1 MIQEDPSELEAVAQA
16 ASEDEGGCFFYTREA
31 VNPYGA
37 NTLVQC
43 PLRFHATPT
52 RGDTDEDFCAL
63 FDTGGSDTF
72 ISTQRVEEFGFPI
85 EPHQAVVKNGD
96 GSKQISPGYVW
107 ATISI
112 GSAFKVRYR
121 FRVVKLDRFDVII
134 GINMIRHYKIEM
146 RHEPFRLTAVRPSQV
161 QGKRT
166 VTSTRVNLP
175 TCALARRDTSGRD
188 VSAYICDK
196 EELIHCC
203 KVYAAQE
210 GRIGSLDDALVVV
223 PDQADGISYSLMVKE
238 LCDYA
243 NTCTA
248 AEFSAHCNALLSDL
262 AGIGNDDEARAEG
275 VSAGSADDAQHDLTK
290 NDAPKSSVFS
300 APSAHRYSA
309 VEQAFRERVVR
320 EFADLCSDTLPREG
334 PSATLPDGTP
344 YKVKLNLKP
353 GAVPQGRRPFRVPEA
368 YRAELQKTIDDL
380 LAYKLIEPT
389 ISPYSNP
396 VFLVPK
402 PPRPN
407 GESAGLRFVW
417 DGRSV
422 NKALESDAFMIP
434 RVEDLIDRIAQL
446 KWEAEKAG
454 FTEMFFSGIDQR
466 TSFWQ
471 CALDED
477 SRPLTAFST
486 PTAQYQWTC
495 LPMGMLTSSAH
506 LQRFTEAMLRPFTQS
521 NTFEYTNAA
530 GKLIKAYGTAV
541 GYIDDIGVV
550 SFGTVEDHEYL
561 LLQVLRAMSKCRLR
575 IQPAKCEFFRESGS
589 FLGHVLSAEG
599 IAQQDGKVQAIKN
612 WPSLTD
618 LKSVR
623 AFVSLCS
630 YYRKFVKDFARI
642 AAPLTDLLKKDM
654 FKTPLPDEALAAFDK
669 LKEALMS
676 APVLAYF
683 DVTKCHELYVDAC
696 GVSIGAVLQQHDEK
710 DPDDGSHPVGFYSR
724 RLNPAEQNYATYDK
738 ELLGLRDGVLHF
750 RHQLLGI
757 PFKVHTDH
765 CSLRWLFNQPEISG
779 QRQRWLAVLSQ
790 FQLTEIVHIPGV
802 QNVVA
807 DVLSRYA
814 DPTGPSY
821 EHLLPHDGNMDVHFS
836 THLQAEECRA
846 MSEVLFSLDQIR
858 RSEINFNKQE
868 SPTLLPLPTQL
879 FPEHEQ
885 GDRNPCSVD
894 ANQDVR
900 RCMECKSTTCD
911 TLQAEFARHAIEP
924 ITPHGMKKDSA
935 LEEGFAGVSIVS
947 ATADIKAFV
956 DGYSS
961 CEDFR
966 VIYSALQE
974 LQDGEV
980 HDVYPEY
987 SIRAPSNLL
996 IFRDGGVDRV
1006 CVPTSRRNLLLK
1018 VMHDLPLGMHQAAK
1032 KMFALMSARFYFP
1045 GMCDRVKKYVETCE
1059 HCQRNKAYTRSTRGV
1074 PTPHKIPLRRFDVV
1088 ALDIVSGFP
1097 ASKSGKD
1104 AIVVFT
1110 DRLTKRAWIE
1120 PCTKTSSARD
1130 LALIFFRTVFRDQGM
1145 PRILLSDNGP
1155 QFTSDFW
1162 KAFYELLQTDI
1173 RLTSSYHPQ
1182 SNGGSERFNRTLI
1195 EALRSY
1201 VNARH
1206 DDWDEYLVHIE
1217 FAYNSS
1223 VNPAT
1228 GFSPFLLQFAQSP
1241 RAPWDAVLEGGNVS
1255 EAEFE
1260 TGNDLALRLGFDII
1274 QNLKSARDTLH
1285 AAAQQHRLRNALAHA
1300 PHAYSVGDLVLLSTE
1315 HVDLK
1320 QASRKFG
1327 PKFVGPF
1334 RVEALL
1340 GRNAVKLT
1348 LTGRFKCL
1356 NRNINV
1362 EYLRPYR
1369 ERSENVGPPP
1379 AHLAVKPLAVDPRGE
1394 WYQIADILHHRG
1406 KPGPKQQCLVRWEG
1420 FDASHDSWIPR
1431 NAITDKAL
1439 VAYETFLREM
1449 ADYRAAHKQS
1459 LESFVGPNQ
1468 EFSVIKKQQVFD
1480 VPAPPKPVKSD
1491 ANRAAAALGDASVA
1505 ASGVEARLRRAPNV
1519 TIPSGNLRR
1528 SARLRATT

>member
-1 MIQEDPSELEAVAQA
+1 
-16 ASEDEGGCFFYTREA
+16 
-31 VNPYGA
+31 
-37 NTLVQC
+37 
-43 PLRFHATPT
+43 
-52 RGDTDEDFCAL
+52 
-63 FDTGGSDTF
+63 
-72 ISTQRVEEFGFPI
+72 
-85 EPHQAVVKNGD
+85 
-96 GSKQISPGYVW
+96 
-107 ATISI
+107 
-112 GSAFKVRYR
+112 
-121 FRVVKLDRFDVII
+121 
-134 GINMIRHYKIEM
+134 
-146 RHEPFRLTAVRPSQV
+146 
-161 QGKRT
+161 
-166 VTSTRVNLP
+166 
-175 TCALARRDTSGRD
+175 
-188 VSAYICDK
+188 
-196 EELIHCC
+196 
-203 KVYAAQE
+203 
-210 GRIGSLDDALVVV
+210 
-223 PDQADGISYSLMVKE
+223 
-238 LCDYA
+238 
-243 NTCTA
+243 
-248 AEFSAHCNALLSDL
+248 
-262 AGIGNDDEARAEG
+262 
-275 VSAGSADDAQHDLTK
+275 
-290 NDAPKSSVFS
+290 
-300 APSAHRYSA
+300 
-309 VEQAFRERVVR
+309 
-320 EFADLCSDTLPREG
+320 
-334 PSATLPDGTP
+334 
-344 YKVKLNLKP
+344 
-353 GAVPQGRRPFRVPEA
+353 
-368 YRAELQKTIDDL
+368 
-380 LAYKLIEPT
+380 
-389 ISPYSNP
+389 
-396 VFLVPK
+396 
-402 PPRPN
+402 
-407 GESAGLRFVW
+407 
-417 DGRSV
+417 
-422 NKALESDAFMIP
+422 
-434 RVEDLIDRIAQL
+434 
-446 KWEAEKAG
+446 
-454 FTEMFFSGIDQR
+454 
-466 TSFWQ
+466 
-471 CALDED
+471 
-477 SRPLTAFST
+477 
-486 PTAQYQWTC
+486 
-495 LPMGMLTSSAH
+495 
-506 LQRFTEAMLRPFTQS
+506 
-521 NTFEYTNAA
+521 
-530 GKLIKAYGTAV
+530 
-541 GYIDDIGVV
+541 
-550 SFGTVEDHEYL
+550 
-561 LLQVLRAMSKCRLR
+561 
-575 IQPAKCEFFRESGS
+575 
-589 FLGHVLSAEG
+589 
-599 IAQQDGKVQAIKN
+599 
-612 WPSLTD
+612 
-618 LKSVR
+618 
-623 AFVSLCS
+623 
-630 YYRKFVKDFARI
+630 
-642 AAPLTDLLKKDM
+642 
-654 FKTPLPDEALAAFDK
+654 
-669 LKEALMS
+669 
-676 APVLAYF
+676 
-683 DVTKCHELYVDAC
+683 
-696 GVSIGAVLQQHDEK
+696 
-710 DPDDGSHPVGFYSR
+710 
-724 RLNPAEQNYATYDK
+724 
-738 ELLGLRDGVLHF
+738 
-750 RHQLLGI
+750 
-757 PFKVHTDH
+757 
-765 CSLRWLFNQPEISG
+765 
-779 QRQRWLAVLSQ
+779 
-790 FQLTEIVHIPGV
+790 
-802 QNVVA
+802 
-807 DVLSRYA
+807 
-814 DPTGPSY
+814 
-821 EHLLPHDGNMDVHFS
+821 
-836 THLQAEECRA
+836 
-846 MSEVLFSLDQIR
+846 
-858 RSEINFNKQE
+858 
-868 SPTLLPLPTQL
+868 
-879 FPEHEQ
+879 
-885 GDRNPCSVD
+885 
-894 ANQDVR
+894 
-900 RCMECKSTTCD
+900 
-911 TLQAEFARHAIEP
+911 
-924 ITPHGMKKDSA
+924 
-935 LEEGFAGVSIVS
+935 
-947 ATADIKAFV
+947 
-956 DGYSS
+956 
-961 CEDFR
+961 
-966 VIYSALQE
+966 
-974 LQDGEV
+974 
-980 HDVYPEY
+980 
-987 SIRAPSNLL
+987 
-996 IFRDGGVDRV
+996 
-1006 CVPTSRRNLLLK
+1006 
-1018 VMHDLPLGMHQAAK
+1018 
-1032 KMFALMSARFYFP
+1032 
-1045 GMCDRVKKYVETCE
+1045 
-1059 HCQRNKAYTRSTRGV
+1059 
-1074 PTPHKIPLRRFDVV
+1074 V